1 MSSEAASVLLIWNPE
16 VFGFFSDNLLD
27 MKFFWIKGLENP
39 KEPLENALNAKQHFE
54 KVMPFW
60 DM

>member
-1 MSSEAASVLLIWNPE
+1 MFFDFFGLLEKPKLYFAWYEVLWN
-16 VFGFFSDNLLD
+16 
-27 MKFFWIKGLENP
+27 KGLENP
-39 KEPLENALNAKQHFE
+39 KEPLENAPNAKQHFE